1 MGVNIRRAG
10 HAGAISL
17 CLFLSGCG
25 GLSLEDAEKLT
36 EGGAG
41 QGEAVLEMVG
51 RYYLTAHRFV
61 IPVIVAS
68 WIIMIIR
75 VELLHRAQGKLK
87 SAILGFG
94 IILPLG
100 VAILDTGT
108 GVVLS
113 YLDTGTGAPD
123 FMALV
128 RAAAQG
134 VTDCAPAI
142 IAACMVILGMGI
154 VYLFLGKKSG
164 TAWLTLLFFILTDV
178 MLVLIVLF
186 CRMISG

>member
-1 MGVNIRRAG
+1 MPFMDHFLEEVVVKRRNTLNR
-10 HAGAISL
+10 I
-17 CLFLSGCG
+17 
-25 GLSLEDAEKLT
+25 
-36 EGGAG
+36 
-41 QGEAVLEMVG
+41 V
-51 RYYLTAHRFV
+51 YY
-61 IPVIVAS
+61 IS